1 MRLRN
6 SLAVLAFFLVVA
18 ASAQQVPR
26 RAGEFAIKASD
37 GSQIL
42 LSQYSG
48 KVVLLAFMFTT
59 CPHCQHAS
67 QILSGIQREYADR
80 GLQIIGSFFNDNAEQ
95 LIPGFVT
102 QFQPAFPVGYANRDQ
117 VNEYLQ
123 HPPGKPTYVPEL
135 VFIDRNRQ
143 IRAQYTGN
151 DDFFKDQ
158 DRNIRALV
166 ESLLKEPVTAKKS
179 GRSAPKK
186 QS

>member
-6 SLAVLAFFLVVA
+6 LVAVLVFLVLA

-26 RAGEFAIKASD
+26 RAGEFAISTTN

-59 CPHCQHAS
+59 CPHCQHTS
-67 QILSGIQREYADR
+67 QILSGIQRDYADR
-80 GLQIIGSFFNDNAEQ
+80 GLQIVGAFFNDNAVD
-95 LIPGFVT
+95 LIPGFKA
-102 QFQPAFPVGYANRDQ
+102 QFQPAFPLGYANREQ

-135 VFIDRNRQ
+135 VVIDRNRQ
-143 IRAQYTGN
+143 IRAQYRGN
-151 DDFFKDQ
+151 DEIFKDQ
-158 DRNIRALV
+158 DKNIRALV
-166 ESLLKEPVTAKKS
+166 DSLLKEPVTAKKS
-179 GRSAPKK
+179 GHSAPKK

>member
-1 MRLRN
+1 MLCWV
-6 SLAVLAFFLVVA
+6 AA

-26 RAGEFAIKASD
+26 RAGEFAINATD

-48 KVVLLAFMFTT
+48 KVVLLACMFTT
-59 CPHCQHAS
+59 CPHCQHTS
-67 QILSGIQREYADR
+67 QILNGIQKEYGDR
-80 GLQIIGSFFNDNAEQ
+80 GLQIVGAFFNDNASG
-95 LIPGFVT
+95 LVPGFVA
-102 QFQPAFPVGYANRDQ
+102 QFQPAFPVGSANRDQ

-123 HPPGKPTYVPEL
+123 HAPGKPTYVPEL

-158 DRNIRALV
+158 DKNIRALV
-166 ESLLKEPVTAKKS
+166 ESLLKEPVSAKKN
-179 GRSAPKK
+179 GRAAHKK

>member
-6 SLAVLAFFLVVA
+6 SLAVFSLFLVVA

-26 RAGEFAIKASD
+26 RAGEFAISATD

-59 CPHCQHAS
+59 CPHCQHTS
-67 QILSGIQREYADR
+67 QILSGIQKDYADR
-80 GLQIIGSFFNDNAEQ
+80 GLQIVGSFFNDNAAQ
-95 LIPGFVT
+95 LIPDFVV
-102 QFQPAFPVGYANRDQ
+102 QFRPAFPVGYATRDQ

-123 HPPGKPTYVPEL
+123 HAPGKPTYVPEL

-151 DDFFKDQ
+151 DAFFNDQ
-158 DRNIRALV
+158 EKNIRALV
-166 ESLLKEPVTAKKS
+166 ESLLKEPVTAKQ
-179 GRSAPKK
+179 GHGGHKK